1 MKTWYTITAK
11 ADKPETAEISI
22 YDEIGMWGVT
32 AAAFIADLKKIG
44 DVKNILL
51 TVNSPGGSVFDGL
64 AIYNALSA
72 VRNKGV
78 NITAKVMGIAA
89 SAASFIVMAANKVE
103 MPENAMMMVH
113 YASGLAWGN
122 AEDMRETADI
132 LDKIDASLVGI
143 YAARTGK
150 DEAAVRELLKAETY
164 MTAAEA
170 KEHGFA
176 DAVTENVKATAS
188 FEIDRLPANVQAL
201 FKQGQGTPLAAEA
214 NGLGNFVEAVTP
226 LAAAIKAAAEANG
239 LGDFADTFALNFD
252 TIEAAT
258 DAIIGAVEIKALC
271 EVAKRPGD
279 AAGFIRNS
287 TPLADVRKSLC
298 NVLATQ
304 DERTHTDT
312 APKNGS
318 SSGQGVQPKAKK
330 TADIYAA
337 RRKSVTH

>member
-11 ADKPETAEISI
+11 ADTPETAEISI

-143 YAARTGK
+143 YTARTGK

-176 DAVTENVKATAS
+176 DAVIENVKATAS
-188 FEIDRLPANVQAL
+188 FEIDRLPATVQAL
-201 FKQGQGTPLAAEA
+201 FKQGQDSMQGQDTI
-214 NGLGNFVEAVTP
+214 EAVTP

-279 AAGFIRNS
+279 AAGFIRSS
-287 TPLADVRKSLC
+287 TPIADVRKSLC